1 MHFSKLRKGIRNINI
16 FVNQVKLGLLCK
28 YTSMESELSDTKKY
42 QVVKFP
48 TIELPSQ
55 FLKAYEKIA
64 VYTRVVIS

>member
-28 YTSMESELSDTKKY
+28 YTSMESDTKKY

-48 TIELPSQ
+48 TIELPPQ
-55 FLKAYEKIA
+55 FLKAYEKIT

>member
-1 MHFSKLRKGIRNINI
+1 
-16 FVNQVKLGLLCK
+16 
-28 YTSMESELSDTKKY
+28 MESDTKKY